1 MNDAFFGNHKMKS
14 LTFSSEITPPPAT
27 VPVPVSGFLKN
38 LGIGTVRHPMAEGML
53 MSALCTYLE
62 KTGGLMPRE
71 RGLGRLMVQAYGDMA
86 KSASFWLT
94 GSAVPFCLSTR
105 PKGGHLFLHVPKEA
119 NSSTPVLLLLHGY
132 GGNLLYFPWA
142 IWKEVPECILIAPS
156 WQVDWTAGDFDGR
169 QTYVEEALKV
179 ASEKIGTSLAKPWL
193 VPLSQGGPM
202 AFELAVAKPNAFSG
216 LLGISTFHGNAPIA
230 KLPKRFPI
238 RLIHGDNDERIS
250 VDVALAAANSIQRSG
265 GNAKT
270 TIIKGADHFLLL
282 SHRKQMGDFLRN
294 EMQ

>member
-1 MNDAFFGNHKMKS
+1 MKG
-14 LTFSSEITPPPAT
+14 LTFSCDITPPPAT
-27 VPVPVSGFLKN
+27 VSVPVSGFLKN
-38 LGIGTVRHPMAEGML
+38 FGVAAVRHPLAEGML
-53 MSALCTYLE
+53 MAALCTYLE

-71 RGLGRLMVQAYGDMA
+71 RGLSRLMAQSYGGMA
-86 KSASFWLT
+86 KSPSFWLT

-105 PKGGHLFLHVPKEA
+105 PKGGHLFLHVPKIA

-156 WQVDWTAGDFDGR
+156 WQVDWTEGDFDGR
-169 QTYVEEALKV
+169 QAYVEEALKV

-202 AFELAVAKPNAFSG
+202 AFELAVAKPTAFSG
-216 LLGISTFHGNAPIA
+216 LLGVSTFHGNASIT
-230 KLPKRFPI
+230 KFPKRFPI

-250 VDVALAAANSIQRSG
+250 SDNALEVITSIQQSG
-265 GNAKT
+265 GDAKA
-270 TIIKGADHFLLL
+270 TIINGADHFLLL
-282 SHRKQMGDFLRN
+282 SHRNRMGDFLRK
-294 EMQ
+294 EIK